1 MLKLVKELE
10 ETLGVPVGLKIDH
23 TLVLP
28 EEDRCK
34 GTPALTAT
42 LSGRLAELYIPV
54 LLSAREKSLIAY
66 ILDAYSALYP
76 VHMTPYQALF
86 LTETG
91 YLEFDRPITF
101 PMRFWRIRFQSGGE
115 EAKAVLHSLFLK
127 DRIVDLAPGLSV
139 VLMPDAAI
147 SPEEVLDTLEA
158 DAMTSAG
165 ITVSRVCARAEQIHA
180 RYLEL
185 DEAEEAAERLHLGTR
200 VVRVEKMFFQQFLW
214 RNRQGFAKE
223 KTVSPLIE
231 DSILKETARAF
242 LNSDLNVTTAAE
254 KLGIHRNTLLYRLNR
269 IEVETGIDL
278 KRFDDAAGYYFSEMI
293 DKFHKI
299 VKEAD

>member
-1 MLKLVKELE
+1 
-10 ETLGVPVGLKIDH
+10 
-23 TLVLP
+23 
-28 EEDRCK
+28 
-34 GTPALTAT
+34 
-42 LSGRLAELYIPV
+42 
-54 LLSAREKSLIAY
+54 
-66 ILDAYSALYP
+66 
-76 VHMTPYQALF
+76 
-86 LTETG
+86 
-91 YLEFDRPITF
+91 
-101 PMRFWRIRFQSGGE
+101 
-115 EAKAVLHSLFLK
+115 
-127 DRIVDLAPGLSV
+127 
-139 VLMPDAAI
+139 MPDAAI

-278 KRFDDAAGYYFSEMI
+278 KRFDDAAGYYFSEML